1 MVLRCMSQNVTVKRN
16 GGLKD
21 QIKEKV
27 AGFFEWTA
35 HKLIE
40 LWWLDFAFAVAGA
53 LLLLLVVRLRG
64 RDKDTDESL

>member
-1 MVLRCMSQNVTVKRN
+1 MTVKRN
-16 GGLKD
+16 GSLKD
-21 QIKEKV
+21 KVREKV
-27 AGFFEWTA
+27 VGLFEKIG